1 MYRLSPPVLLAL
13 TLAGCASSS
22 LGCSMGFSS
31 DDCAP
36 GTVGY
41 QQQQEA
47 QAKQVATDAA
57 NAAQDD
63 AECRSEGL
71 QPDTP
76 KYEQCRTKLADR
88 RTYSEQTERAGV
100 ANRLLGRPM
109 N

>member
-1 MYRLSPPVLLAL
+1 
-13 TLAGCASSS
+13 
-22 LGCSMGFSS
+22 MGFSS

-47 QAKQVATDAA
+47 QAKQAATDAA

-63 AECRSEGL
+63 AECRSYGL
-71 QPDTP
+71 QADTP
-76 KYEQCRTKLADR
+76 KYEQCRTRLADQ

-100 ANRLLGRPM
+100 ANRLLGRSPM
-109 N
+109 SN